1 MTAQTHLNFT
11 HNGQPAAGGTD
22 RMACNTDS
30 NERYYSLERTLRAPS
45 PISSLA
51 LPHSGHLCAGA
62 ADGSLRVYDLS
73 SFKVLKAIKGLRSE
87 VSSIVCSKRLGTEFR
102 DVWLACGRKVC
113 STWTRLLLLHSTL
126 NPRVSR
132 SFYSKW
138 TLPNLFW
145 ILRTLRKLSN

>member
-1 MTAQTHLNFT
+1 
-11 HNGQPAAGGTD
+11 
-22 RMACNTDS
+22 MACNTDS

-113 STWTRLLLLHSTL
+113 STWTRLFNSEPPCFQVLLFQMDSPKLILDPTDAAKTIELAEDDEDDL
-126 NPRVSR
+126 NEVNKFIDCAARGVIS
-132 SFYSKW
+132 
-138 TLPNLFW
+138 
-145 ILRTLRKLSN
+145 